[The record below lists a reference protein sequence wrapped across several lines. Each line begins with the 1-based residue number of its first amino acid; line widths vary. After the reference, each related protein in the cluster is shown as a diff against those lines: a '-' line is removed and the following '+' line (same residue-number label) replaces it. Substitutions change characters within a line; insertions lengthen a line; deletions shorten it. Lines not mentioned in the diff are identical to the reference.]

1 VTDQDPIK
9 TAVRSTKRKQRLG
22 KGAHAC
28 LLCGYSEPE
37 GLVPVKP
44 EWLEAHGVPRCL
56 LEEHHLVGHKRDRE
70 LVALLCRNCH
80 AKATEGLLREGISMQ
95 PEDNPKAL
103 VATMLDALAV
113 FLEML
118 AAAVRRWA
126 EMLRQAVTP
135 EASNA

>member
-1 VTDQDPIK
+1 MDKNPIG
-9 TAVRSTKRKQRLG
+9 TAVRSTRRNERLG
-22 KGAHAC
+22 GGEHAC

-37 GLVPVKP
+37 ALVSVTP
-44 EWLEAHGVPRCL
+44 EWLEAHGVPRRL
-56 LEEHHLVGHKRDRE
+56 LEEHHLVGRKRDGK

-80 AKATEGLLREGISMQ
+80 AKATEGLLQAGIGMQ
-95 PEDNPKAL
+95 CERDPRTL

-126 EMLRQAVTP
+126 EMLRRTLSP
-135 EASNA
+135 EEANG